1 MRLKAHLGGFAIQV
15 GEGFILDLDL
25 QRFYGRVSWGRGGW
39 EGSVSIA
46 VTTRTGGR
54 SVPRPRKYHTEEER
68 PEGGRQSQRKYYYAH
83 RKTISRQRK
92 KAYKIKQAAM
102 KAGQKEPSAGT

>member
-1 MRLKAHLGGFAIQV
+1 M
-15 GEGFILDLDL
+15 
-25 QRFYGRVSWGRGGW
+25 
-39 EGSVSIA
+39 
-46 VTTRTGGR
+46 
-54 SVPRPRKYHTEEER
+54 PRPRKYHTEEER